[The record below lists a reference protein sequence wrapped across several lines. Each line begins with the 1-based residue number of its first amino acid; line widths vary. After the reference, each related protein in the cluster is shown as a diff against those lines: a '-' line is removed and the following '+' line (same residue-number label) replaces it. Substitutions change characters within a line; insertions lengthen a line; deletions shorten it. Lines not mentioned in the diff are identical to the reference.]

1 MLESNTAQPDDAT
14 ATQFAIMLQ
23 AGLPASEAILY
34 FMAIDEPKELL
45 AEVKRW
51 QRSPK
56 VRNALLKLMKTP
68 WQKMNTDERMRHAL
82 DLHYSQLAYVLYS
95 QNYLEAGTG
104 EKAKADTARTAIEAK
119 LAGTAGKLSAMD
131 QFYDDLNS
139 GRLKL
144 GPQVKNKTQVDE
156 VLADM
161 SKLSTKE
168 AN

>member
-1 MLESNTAQPDDAT
+1 MSDTNVPQPDDAT
-14 ATQFAIMLQ
+14 ATQFAFMLQ
-23 AGLPASEAILY
+23 AGLPPSEAILY
-34 FMAIDEPKELL
+34 FVAIDDPKELL

-51 QRSPK
+51 QRSK
-56 VRNALLKLMKTP
+56 NVRNALLKLMKTP
-68 WQKMNTDERMRHAL
+68 WQKMTTEERMRHAL

-104 EKAKADTARTAIEAK
+104 EKAKADTARSAIEAK
-119 LAGTAGKLSAMD
+119 LAGTAGKLNAMD

-144 GPQVKNKTQVDE
+144 GAPLKTKEQAE
-156 VLADM
+156 AMLAEM
-161 SKLSTKE
+161 SNLSSKE